1 MKKIIS
7 LLLMVVML
15 LSALPAMAD
24 NVRTSGDFQYTIK
37 GNGTA
42 TIVGYTGEHAD
53 IILPNLIDGYTITT
67 IGPNA
72 FAYDKYAT
80 EISVTLPETI
90 TAIEE
95 MAFYNRNVRSINLP
109 DSLEYIGYGAFNG
122 CAGEIQ
128 FRISNNHP
136 YFALIDG
143 TLYNK
148 TKKELLS
155 WCYIESTSSEF
166 CKIPEGITSIGSYAF
181 SYVNGDGGKTMGL
194 SYIDFPSTITK
205 IGECAF
211 KEATGFEIY
220 LDANS
225 RIKSI
230 PDWAFGSKDSNAS
243 GYTRRIAELPLG
255 VETIGEYSF
264 QYAHL
269 FPKSDPYGDNT
280 FSFDKHFGEVEEIGS
295 YAFAY
300 SILGDYSTKV
310 ILSIPASCKTIGEGA
325 FKNLRSAVVEVRL
338 ADGVEVIESK
348 AFNMVDWRGNATDM
362 LQYEKVYLPESL
374 TYIANDAFN
383 VGMEFVVEK
392 GSYAERWAKENAY
405 PYTINGEEQ
414 NLDWLN
420 N

>member
-1 MKKIIS
+1 MKKIVTFV
-7 LLLMVVML
+7 LACML
-15 LSALPAMAD
+15 FLTALPAMAD
-24 NVRTSGDFQYTIK
+24 VRTSGNFLYTIK

-42 TIVGYTGEHAD
+42 TIVGYTGKHAD

-67 IGPNA
+67 IGSNA
-72 FAYDKYAT
+72 FTYDKYAT

-122 CAGEIQ
+122 CASEIQ

-148 TKKELLS
+148 NKKELLS
-155 WCYIESTSSEF
+155 WRYTESTSSEF

-181 SYVNGDGGKTMGL
+181 SRVNGDGGKTMGL
-194 SYIDFPSTITK
+194 TYIDFPSTITK
-205 IGECAF
+205 IGEGAF
-211 KEATGFEIY
+211 KEASGFELY
-220 LDANS
+220 FDANS
-225 RIKSI
+225 RINSI
-230 PDWAFGSKDSNAS
+230 PDWTFGSKDSSIS
-243 GYTRRIAELPLG
+243 GYTRRIAEFPLG
-255 VETIGEYSF
+255 VESIGEYAF

-269 FPKSDPYGDNT
+269 FPKHDSYGDYT
-280 FSFDKHFGEVEEIGS
+280 FSFDDHFGEVEDIGA

-325 FKNLRSAVVEVRL
+325 FSNLRSVVVEVQL

-348 AFNMVDWRGNATDM
+348 AFQMVNWQGDASDK
-362 LQYEKVYLPESL
+362 LQYGSVYLPESL

-392 GSYAERWAKENAY
+392 GSYAERWVKENAY
-405 PYTINGEEQ
+405 PYTVNGEEQ